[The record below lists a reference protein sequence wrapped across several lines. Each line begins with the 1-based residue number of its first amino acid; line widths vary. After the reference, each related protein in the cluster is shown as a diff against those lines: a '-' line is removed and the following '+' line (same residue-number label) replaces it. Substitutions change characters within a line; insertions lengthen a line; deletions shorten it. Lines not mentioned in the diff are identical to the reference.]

1 MPGMPRTARALALAV
16 TLLLAVVAGAQAAPP
31 KVEVGKPRLATTPA
45 GDAALLVPVSYP
57 IEMAGRRVRLT
68 ATLRDP
74 DGKPVRSWTV
84 RPAANAGP
92 LRAPDRRTR
101 FVFVHRIDLGPEA
114 TAELRAGARVHVG
127 ALARLNADGDGT
139 AELRRADAAVHAAP
153 LTPGGAHLCAT
164 PPKQRS
170 RPGAAVVVPLP
181 LCNRPVR
188 WRLTEQP
195 SHGSARLRDGKLFFK
210 PGKRFRGTAS
220 ITLAA
225 SAGTR
230 ADGARAAVTP
240 IALLTPVQITIAAA
254 ESPVVRALGDSV
266 TAGFGYYEHG
276 ESMGIGSLLSCRP
289 GATTYDDACS
299 SNSSVR
305 SNKAEGV
312 EYAPDFGLANNVSWA
327 AQWANA
333 HGITNFKN
341 FAVSGSEPANWF
353 GKGQF
358 ADTLEQLTG
367 EDPDYVLMT
376 MGANPLLS
384 NMLFGIGNIGCG
396 IWSDLFGRFRE
407 CVEREFTAIGLRP
420 NLKTLYSKL
429 VSETDA
435 AIFVM
440 QYHLSIPSS
449 ALYSVDQIA
458 VMGRLMNEEIE
469 AAAREVGSPRI
480 TVVSPPHFDVG
491 LSLAPIYPSNF
502 QCKGIVLT
510 SRVDGRSVQ
519 SALSQGVLRGLHPL
533 EFCPGAKGEAP
544 WVISGDTGIHPSAAG
559 YTQMAAQVPA
569 PQ

>member
-1 MPGMPRTARALALAV
+1 MRRTWRALALAA
-16 TLLLAVVAGAQAAPP
+16 TLLLVLAAGAQAAPP
-31 KVEVGKPRLATTPA
+31 RVEVGKPRLATTPA
-45 GDAALLVPVSYP
+45 GDPALLVPVSYP
-57 IEMAGRRVRLT
+57 IEMAGRRLRLT

-74 DGKPVRSWTV
+74 DGRPVRSWTV
-84 RPAANAGP
+84 RPLANAGP
-92 LRAPDRRTR
+92 LRSPDRRTR
-101 FVFVHRIDLGPEA
+101 FVFVHRVDLGPA
-114 TAELRAGARVHVG
+114 AAAELRAGAKVHVG
-127 ALARLNADGDGT
+127 ALARLDADGDGKP
-139 AELRRADAAVHAAP
+139 ELRRADAAVHAAP
-153 LTPGGAHLCAT
+153 LAAGGAHLCST
-164 PPKQRS
+164 LPKQRS
-170 RPGAAVVVPLP
+170 RPGQAVVVPLP

-188 WRLTEQP
+188 WRLTGQP
-195 SHGSARLRDGKLFFK
+195 SHGSARLRDGQLLYK

-220 ITLAA
+220 ITLAG
-225 SAGTR
+225 SAG
-230 ADGARAAVTP
+230 ARSGDAGAAVTP
-240 IALLTPVQITIAAA
+240 VALLTPVQITVGSA

-276 ESMGIGSLLSCRP
+276 EPMYLTSLLSCRP
-289 GATTYDDACS
+289 GETSYDDACS

-305 SNKAEGV
+305 SNEAEKV

-333 HGITNFKN
+333 HGVTNFKN
-341 FAVSGSEPANWF
+341 FAVSGSEPTNWF

-358 ADTLEQLTG
+358 AGTAKQLAA

-420 NLKTLYSKL
+420 NLKTLYSNL
-429 VSETDA
+429 VRETDA
-435 AIFVM
+435 AIFLM

-469 AAAREVGSPRI
+469 AAAREVNSPRI
-480 TVVSPPHFDVG
+480 TIVSPPHFAVG
-491 LSLAPIYPSNF
+491 LSLVPVYPSNF
-502 QCKGIVLT
+502 RCKGLILT

-519 SALSQGVLRGLHPL
+519 SALSQDVLSGLHPL
-533 EFCPGAKGEAP
+533 EFCPGTKGEAP

-559 YTQMAAQVPA
+559 YAQMASQVPA